1 MIEWCGPEA
10 GRRAGPPGQRNPQ
23 SWEVHMRRLVN
34 AAVVVL
40 IVLTG
45 GGLVLAGLA
54 RAREEQA
61 RTTCKMNLRQLGLAL
76 HNYHDTY
83 RCFPAATVPSDIL
96 SCEKR
101 LSWYVPIFPY
111 IEQIVV
117 VLDQTK
123 AWDAEENRE
132 PRIRFRDAD
141 DEFCVEPLGDCKL
154 FLCPTNPSR
163 TGPGLP
169 AVTHYVGITGIGR
182 HAADLGPG
190 YPGAGVFGCDRRTRL
205 EDITDGQA
213 ATLMVVETAS
223 ANGPW
228 TAGGPATARGLDPD
242 GPPYLGADGQFGGTH
257 RGGCFAAFADG
268 SVRFLPAAL
277 DPRLFEALATIAGG
291 EEVGP
296 VGEE

>member
-1 MIEWCGPEA
+1 
-10 GRRAGPPGQRNPQ
+10 
-23 SWEVHMRRLVN
+23 MRRLVN

-45 GGLVLAGLA
+45 GGLILAGLA
-54 RAREEQA
+54 RIREAEARAQ
-61 RTTCKMNLRQLGLAL
+61 CHNNLRVVAQAL
-76 HNYHDTY
+76 QNYHSTY
-83 RCFPAATVPSDIL
+83 NCFPAATVPNDAL
-96 SCEKR
+96 PCEKR
-101 LSWYVPIFPY
+101 LSWYAPIFPY

-117 VLDQTK
+117 VLDTTK

-132 PRIRFRDAD
+132 PRIRFRVAD
-141 DEFCVEPLGDCKL
+141 DEFRVEPVGDCKL

-169 AVTHYVGITGIGR
+169 GVTHYVGITGLGP

-190 YPGAGVFGCDRRTRL
+190 YPGAGVFGCDRHTRL

-213 ATLMVVETAS
+213 TTLMVIETAS

-228 TAGGPATARGLDPD
+228 SAGGPATARGVDPD
-242 GPPYLGADGQFGGTH
+242 GPPYLGANGQFGGTH
-257 RGGCFAAFADG
+257 RGGCWAAFADG
-268 SVRFLPAAL
+268 SARFLPSGL
-277 DPRLFEALATIAGG
+277 DPRVFEALATIAGG

-296 VGEE
+296 AGEE